1 MNDNL
6 RADEEWVKGGKDE
19 GRDGGGGGGGEGKNG
34 CGLSWQRER
43 RTINACRDVTNP
55 PELKR

>member
-1 MNDNL
+1 MNGNL

-34 CGLSWQRER
+34 CGLSWQREANNKCLQGR
-43 RTINACRDVTNP
+43 EESA
-55 PELKR
+55 